1 MLPIQAAL
9 AWILSK
15 PGVTAPIVS
24 ATKVE
29 QLDQLIAGMSVTL
42 SEEDVASLEE
52 PYVPHKVIGI
62 I

>member
-1 MLPIQAAL
+1 MAL

-24 ATKVE
+24 ATRLE
-29 QLDQLIAGMSVTL
+29 QLEQLVEGMSVTL
-42 SEEDVASLEE
+42 TPEEVVSLEE

-62 I
+62 V